1 MEKVKDKLTFYGAAI
16 VIAGMAM
23 SWVASFEGGKSGF
36 DIIMNVGG
44 KYGLLSYTGLACLA
58 LLIYQ
63 SMTGKFSNI
72 ISILLKAAPLIYV
85 AILGVIIGEE
95 PGFGDSRSRL
105 IWGNEKPMFGPGAS
119 FAFGFYL
126 SLLGTLVLIYS
137 IYQDE
142 MIQFLI
148 KKFKEQN
155 NPQNPT
161 ENK

>member
-1 MEKVKDKLTFYGAAI
+1 MEKIKDKLTFYGAAI

-23 SWVASFEGGKSGF
+23 SWVTSGESGF
-36 DIIMNVGG
+36 DMIMLVGR
-44 KYGLLSYTGLACLA
+44 KYGLLSWTGPACLA

-72 ISILLKAAPLIYV
+72 VSILLKVVPLIYV
-85 AILGVIIGEE
+85 AVLGVFISEE
-95 PGFGDSRSRL
+95 YSRQ
-105 IWGNEKPMFGPGAS
+105 S
-119 FAFGFYL
+119 FYRISFSFGFYL